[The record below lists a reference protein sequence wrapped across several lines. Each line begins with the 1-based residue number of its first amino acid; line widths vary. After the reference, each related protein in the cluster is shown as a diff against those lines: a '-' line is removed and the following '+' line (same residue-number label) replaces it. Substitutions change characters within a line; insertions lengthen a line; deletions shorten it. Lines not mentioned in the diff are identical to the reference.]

1 MPDYN
6 TGDKTQQ
13 GYGEYGTVWGGLELN
28 LKRQIT
34 IGLTTAEEEDVLGG
48 FYLRIYDSLNNLEWV
63 LRGNELPPGEYSVEA
78 GE

>member
-13 GYGEYGTVWGGLELN
+13 GYGEYGLVWGGLELN

-34 IGLTTAEEEDVLGG
+34 IGLTSAEEEDILGG
-48 FYLRIYDSLNNLEWV
+48 FMLIIHDSLNNLDWV
-63 LRGNELPPGEYSVEA
+63 ITGDSLPAGEYHVEA

>member
-13 GYGEYGTVWGGLELN
+13 GYGEYGLVWGELELN
-28 LKRQIT
+28 HKRQIT
-34 IGLTTAEEEDVLGG
+34 IGMTTAEEEDVLGG
-48 FYLRIYDSLNNLEWV
+48 FMMRIHDDLNNLDWIIT
-63 LRGNELPPGEYSVEA
+63 GDSLPAGEYTVEA